1 MYAFISSTATA
12 SDTTGTPGGPSDTIR
27 VGLGIGIPTILETL
41 LGIIVAAVVAI
52 CIARYTT
59 ESDKKNRSKCQLL
72 TSINLHGNWDKP
84 E

>member
-1 MYAFISSTATA
+1 MSQITVSNVISSTATA

-27 VGLGIGIPTILETL
+27 VGLGIGIPTLILSLT
-41 LGIIVAAVVAI
+41 GIIVAI

-59 ESDKKNRSKCQLL
+59 NKKNRSKCQLL

>member
-12 SDTTGTPGGPSDTIR
+12 SGATGTPGGPSDAIR
-27 VGLGIGIPTILETL
+27 VGLGIGIPTILVTL
-41 LGIIVAAVVAI
+41 FGIIVSAVVAI

-59 ESDKKNRSKCQLL
+59 NKKNRSKCQLL